1 MDTLAKAIGIDFGGT
16 GVKLAVTQGG
26 KIIAR
31 GETIDTR
38 QHTAEGALFE
48 AILAGVATL
57 RESHPDV
64 QAVGMGLPGFVDSVK
79 GVSNNLAN
87 VRGWNGVPV
96 LQILRDRTELAA
108 AVENDANAMAYGEFI
123 YGAAKGTHDVICIT
137 LGTGVGGAL
146 VLDGKLYRGAR
157 FAAGELGHSS
167 IDYRGPVGV
176 YNTPGDLERYVGND
190 AITRR
195 TSELFESQGQPRPIE
210 QCTPADLA
218 KAANEGDAEA
228 KALWDCIGTEIGAA
242 LVNAIWLVNPD
253 AIVIGGGVA
262 KAGELVMAP
271 IRKTIIERTSEFF
284 HEKLRIVPAALGN
297 DAGIFG
303 AAHLALESKTQ

>member
-1 MDTLAKAIGIDFGGT
+1 METTAKAIGIDFGGT
-16 GVKLAVTQGG
+16 GVKLAVAQDG

-31 GETIDTR
+31 VETIET
-38 QHTAEGALFE
+38 QNFTAEGALFE
-48 AILAGVATL
+48 AILSEVATL
-57 RESHPDV
+57 RAAHPDV

-79 GVSNNLAN
+79 GISNGLAN
-87 VRGWNGVPV
+87 VRGWDGVPV
-96 LQILRDRTELAA
+96 LEILRARTGLAA

-123 YGAAKGTHDVICIT
+123 YGAAKGTQHVICIT

-146 VLDGKLYRGAR
+146 VLNGKLYRGAR

-167 IDYRGPVGV
+167 IDYRGTSGV

-195 TSELFESQGQPRPIE
+195 TSELFQAQGQTRPIE

-218 KAANEGDAEA
+218 NAANAGDADA
-228 KALWDCIGTEIGAA
+228 LALWDCIGTEIGAA
-242 LVNAIWLVNPD
+242 LVNAIWLLNPD

-271 IRKTIIERTSEFF
+271 IRKTIIDRTSDFF
-284 HEKLRIVPAALGN
+284 HETLRIVPAALGN

-303 AAHLALESKTQ
+303 AAELALEARNQ